1 MTSTFFTFLP
11 AKFCIRFALGA
22 ILLFAHTF
30 LYGQCS
36 NDTVPPVAICV
47 SQAFVNIL
55 FDDPNDC
62 FGPAGPN
69 GVPSPS
75 PGAGISWVQ
84 ATMLDEGSFDAC
96 NNIRLAARRSMPYSA
111 CINALNAVNGTAPC
125 GDLSADTPNE
135 FERATQESDSIKFYA
150 CEVGTTQDV
159 ILRVYQTDAAG
170 NIMMNGGIPI
180 YNECTINVV
189 VQDKIKPVVLCPD
202 NVTVACENF
211 DPSLLAYG
219 DATALDNACMDTVL
233 KTLNYDL
240 FDTVCNRG
248 TIVRT
253 YQAVDCTGN
262 SAQCTHRIIVNYE
275 QDYFIRFPND
285 LILASP
291 NGNNYGS
298 PVFFGEDCELLQ
310 INYQDVILTGDPD
323 ADVRIERVWTILN
336 GCSYVPGQPV
346 VMVPNP
352 DPFPDWDNPGNL
364 SGPTVSGAG
373 TPAPWNPTISK
384 ITPLD
389 TVNTDFS
396 TFYDPNANGYSYIQ
410 IIRIS
415 DPMQAILKG
424 KVFLDTLADCSFNA
438 GEPLLSNWKVKATGL
453 VSNEKVEGFTN
464 ANGEYTLLLPVAD
477 TLAEVTLAVSFNF
490 GQGCPSVFTVPLT
503 SGQAS
508 LQDIPAQ
515 LESDCPQLAVDLS
528 TPFLRRCFNNT
539 YYVNACNLGTEVVE
553 NTHVEVALD
562 PYLDFQYSDFPATPM
577 GNNTYSFATGDLSPG
592 ACTSFLI
599 ITNLSCAAQL
609 GYTHCSTA
617 HIYPDTLCPTPLGWS
632 GADIEVSGFCDGDS
646 VRFTLANVGVS
657 DMPQVQDFVV
667 VEDVVMYM
675 TAPFQLNSGQSQMYV
690 TPANGA
696 TWRLATPEVPNHP
709 WGGLEAAVVEG
720 CGGLNNPGLVNVFSL
735 NTSNPFESV
744 DCQENIGSFDPND
757 KQAFPKGYG
766 TEHLVEANTDL
777 EYLIR
782 FQNSGTDT
790 AFTVVI
796 LDSLSAYVDASSVQ
810 PGASSHHYDFAVL
823 NGNVLRFQFDN
834 ILLPDSNIN
843 EAASHGFVKYRVA
856 QKTDNPDGSIIE
868 NRAAIFFDFNDPVM
882 TNTTFHTIGDQFILV
897 KTDDMYNNGMRL
909 NAYPNPARGTVTFEF
924 PAQMRNASFE
934 LTGSLGNLVHLEKF
948 TGTRYL
954 FERGLLPAGVYFYKI
969 NGENGVLFTGKI
981 ILR

>member
-11 AKFCIRFALGA
+11 ARPCIRLALGA
-22 ILLFAHTF
+22 ILLCAHGF

-84 ATMLDEGSFDAC
+84 ASMLDEGSFDAC
-96 NNIRLAARRSMPYSA
+96 NNIHLAVRRSTPYSA

-125 GDLSADTPNE
+125 DDLSADTPNE

-170 NIMMNGGIPI
+170 NIMTNGGVPI

-189 VQDKIKPVVLCPD
+189 VQDKVKPVVLCPA

-219 DATALDNACMDTVL
+219 DVTALDNVCLDTVL

-253 YQAVDCTGN
+253 YQAIDCSGN
-262 SAQCTHRIIVNYE
+262 LAQCTHRIIVNYE

-285 LILASP
+285 LVLASP
-291 NGNNYGS
+291 NGGNYGS

-310 INYQDVILTGDPD
+310 LNYQDVILTNDPD
-323 ADVRIERVWTILN
+323 ADIRIERTWTIIN

-346 VMVPNP
+346 VIVPNP
-352 DPFPDWDNPGNL
+352 DPFPDWDNPGNQP
-364 SGPTVSGAG
+364 GPTVSASGA
-373 TPAPWNPTISK
+373 PAPWNPTISK

-389 TVNTDFS
+389 TATTDFS
-396 TFYDPNANGYSYIQ
+396 TFYDPNANGYSYTQ
-410 IIRIS
+410 IIRIF
-415 DPMQAILKG
+415 DPMQAILTG
-424 KVFLDTLADCSFNA
+424 KVFLDTLVDCTFNS

-453 VSNEKVEGFTN
+453 VSNEVVEGFTN
-464 ANGEYTLLLPVAD
+464 ANGEYTLLLPAAD
-477 TLAEVTLAVSFNF
+477 TLAEVTLAVSINF
-490 GQGCPSVFTVPLT
+490 GQGCPSVFTVPLA
-503 SGQAS
+503 SGQTS
-508 LQDIPAQ
+508 VQDIPAH
-515 LESDCPQLAVDLS
+515 LESNCPQLSVDLS

-562 PYLDFQYSDFPATPM
+562 PYLDFQYSDIPATPM
-577 GNNTYSFATGDLSPG
+577 GNNSFSFATGDLNPG

-632 GADIEVSGFCDGDS
+632 GADIEVTGFCDGDS
-646 VRFTLANVGVS
+646 VRFTLANVGIS

-675 TAPFQLNSGQSQMYV
+675 TAPFQLNSGQSQMYAA
-690 TPANGA
+690 PANGA
-696 TWRLATPEVPNHP
+696 TWRMATPEVPNHP
-709 WGGLEAAVVEG
+709 WGGVEAAVVEG
-720 CGGLNNPGLVNVFSL
+720 CGGLNNPGLVNIFSL

-766 TEHLVEANTDL
+766 TQHLVEANTDL

-796 LDSLSAYVDASSVQ
+796 LDTLSGYVEASSVQ

-823 NGNVLRFQFDN
+823 DGNVLRFQFDN

-843 EAASHGFVKYRVA
+843 EAASHGFVKYRVS
-856 QKTDNPDGSIIE
+856 QKADNPDGSLIE

-897 KTDDMYNNGMRL
+897 KTDEKNNGTGL

-924 PAQMRNASFE
+924 PVPVRNASFE
-934 LTGSLGNLVHLEKF
+934 LTGSLGRLVHLEKF
-948 TGTRYL
+948 AGTRYL
-954 FERGLLPAGVYFYKI
+954 FERGNLPAGVYFYRI
-969 NGENGVLFTGKI
+969 NGENGALFTGKI